1 MAFSI
6 TKTGDRITG
15 YLTSFQVNT
24 RDEISSL
31 PTAPDCKPGSDC
43 IVIEDASVWLLQQ
56 DGLTWGELGDSSSVQ
71 PGGNPTTAT
80 LGIGKFV
87 NNGTYRAVDSGF
99 DGFSAVQVEIPD
111 TPAPDPS
118 VLKAKTIVTN
128 GVYYPEQDSADGY
141 NKVSVNVPIPEPNL
155 VGLTATQNKEYNAS
169 DYFAD
174 GFDKVNV
181 DVDLN
186 TGSKTITENGFYK
199 AVDDN
204 YTGYDEVTVDV
215 DLNLGT
221 KTILQN
227 GVYEATNDH
236 YTGYEKVTVNVP
248 VNGSN
253 SYIFPDGTEVN
264 DIQAA
269 FGQLNQTPPISDANN
284 GITVEIGLQCTY
296 FSDTQTSR
304 FVPGQTYYDYDWAI
318 ENDASAASGQCRI
331 YKDGVLIDDFQII
344 NPGDNAQYD
353 RRKLK
358 ITGFTIDPE
367 TGVWTCY
374 YWYESYGTR
383 YEKTWSFPNEHL
395 IGYGDSSHTYL
406 IGTTSPITFIDK
418 TITKNGVYKPADDNA
433 DGYRT
438 VTVET
443 SPSSAVFHLMLDN
456 YKLIYSYDINSTYTW
471 KIGLWLS
478 DTGSAFMGTPETYL
492 NGLLIGTN
500 SETDDRKTVHMNLMH
515 KSLYLVGIVYK
526 NNEPIY
532 STIIQELEDCPDSWA
547 FSHENVYL
555 GSGEYKIDSVSN
567 ASVIN
572 FEPHVSTAHWY
583 GFFDAEFT
591 YSYTLSHQKY
601 KIEGDETSP
610 VVEKDGSRVIENKN
624 RSFNS
629 NDNNDALGPLPKK
642 YGGFTDLSYAD
653 WRDEMSNVAYA
664 VYEHAGIPTVPPNI
678 LRPNG

>member
-6 TKTGDRITG
+6 TKTGDRVTG

-56 DGLTWGELGDSSSVQ
+56 DGLTWGELGDSSSIQ

-186 TGSKTITENGFYK
+186 TGSKTITENGVYK

-253 SYIFPDGTEVN
+253 VYIFPEGTNVN

-269 FGQLNQTPPISDANN
+269 FGQLDQTPPVADLNS
-284 GITVEIGLQCTY
+284 GITVEIGLLCKTI
-296 FSDTQTSR
+296 SDPEGESK
-304 FVPGQTYYDYDWAI
+304 FFPGQTYFNSDWAI
-318 ENDASAASGQCRI
+318 ENDAGLATPWCYVYQNGF
-331 YKDGVLIDDFQII
+331 LIDDFRII
-344 NPGDNAQYD
+344 WPGDEVGYG
-353 RRKLK
+353 RRDLK
-358 ITGFTIDPE
+358 VTDFTVNPADG
-367 TGVWTCY
+367 TYTCS
-374 YWYESYGTR
+374 YWFQAVGSSSKAYRTYSYPTES
-383 YEKTWSFPNEHL
+383 L
-395 IGYGDSSHTYL
+395 IGYGDTSHIYA
-406 IGTTSPITFIDK
+406 IGSQQPIIFKDK
-418 TITKNGVYKPADDNA
+418 TITKNGVYKSTEDNA

-478 DTGSAFMGTPETYL
+478 DTGSDFMGAPEIYH
-492 NGLLIGTN
+492 NGLISGMGYDTA
-500 SETDDRKTVHMNLMH
+500 DDKVMHINLMQRY
-515 KSLYLVGIVYK
+515 LYLVGIVYK
-526 NNEPIY
+526 NNVPIY
-532 STIIQELEDCPDSWA
+532 STIIQEIDDYQDNWNIYYGNL
-547 FSHENVYL
+547 YL
-555 GSGEYKIDSVSN
+555 SQGEYKIDSVSN
-567 ASVIN
+567 VNVTS
-572 FEPHVSTAHWY
+572 FEPRLSSSHWNGY
-583 GFFDAEFT
+583 FNAEFT
-591 YSYTLSHQKY
+591 YSYALSYQKY
-601 KIEGDETSP
+601 RIEGDETSP
-610 VVEKDGSRVIENKN
+610 VVEKDGSRVIENENK
-624 RSFNS
+624 SWS
-629 NDNNDALGPLPKK
+629 NYLYPLPRE

-653 WRDEMSNVAYA
+653 WIDEMSNVAYA